1 MKVGVWKSGICE
13 TYEYRIRRNLVK
25 SEFAVCKC
33 IERRI
38 KLLSFI
44 CDGVERIKNRIGIST
59 LSQHLIGKIKDC
71 AHGIGPIHRYCA
83 LVVDVVIEIAV
94 VKRQGC
100 KIKVVQCDIQIIDT
114 GILAYVKL
122 GKIVVFES
130 HFFQSY
136 IFAEIYLRQMISS
149 HEKELQRIVCTQID
163 RRYFL
168 IGVQCSRFMDS
179 IKLCKIRIMTQ
190 VKRRDRRFADIKNH
204 QSLIIAQIKR

>member
-1 MKVGVWKSGICE
+1 MTAVGFPKISLTLNFEIGGMKVGVWKKAAFAK

-44 CDGVERIKNRIGIST
+44 CDGVERIKNRIGIGSLT
-59 LSQHLIGKIKDC
+59 QHLIGKIKDC

-83 LVVDVVIEIAV
+83 LVIDVVIEIAV

-122 GKIVVFES
+122 GKIVVLSPTSFKA
-130 HFFQSY
+130 
-136 IFAEIYLRQMISS
+136 IF
-149 HEKELQRIVCTQID
+149 C
-163 RRYFL
+163 
-168 IGVQCSRFMDS
+168 
-179 IKLCKIRIMTQ
+179 
-190 VKRRDRRFADIKNH
+190 
-204 QSLIIAQIKR
+204 